1 MRVFF
6 LLFPLLVIAG
16 CQAPPGVKQ
25 LEDEKQA
32 LQQELESS
40 QQQLAKLEAERQQLQ
55 AQLDE
60 SRHVIAVLDSEKTA
74 RVSESS
80 TLRSQV
86 RRFVQR
92 EIDELK
98 AFLVNSNLLDY
109 VGGELVR
116 RKLYDQK
123 PIMLIDLQNRIP
135 RPGTLTGFGGYFVKP
150 TTLKIKLLRPVN
162 DRLVVIWESRL
173 QQVNGG
179 GLVRGNFAVSVGVE
193 KGDVLGYWFP
203 KAGNVTFDKGTG
215 NTRYLTRDVPLGSRI
230 SPSSLYGDD
239 DKRSYSLGVFG
250 LLK

>member
-1 MRVFF
+1 MRTIFI
-6 LLFPLLVIAG
+6 LFPLLLIAG
-16 CQAPPGVKQ
+16 CQTPPDTRQ

-32 LQQELESS
+32 LQQELELS
-40 QQQLAKLEAERQQLQ
+40 QQQIAKLEAERQELQ
-55 AQLDE
+55 TQLDE

-80 TLRSQV
+80 SLRSQV

-109 VGGELVR
+109 VGGELVS

-123 PIMLIDLQNRIP
+123 AILLVDLENRIP
-135 RPGTLTGFGGYFVKP
+135 RPGILTGFGGYFVKP
-150 TTLKIKLLRPVN
+150 TTLKVKVLRPVRN
-162 DRLVVIWESRL
+162 KLVVIWESRL
-173 QQVNGG
+173 LQVNSG
-179 GLVRGNFAVSVGVE
+179 GLVKGNFAVSVGVE

-215 NTRYLTRDVPLGSRI
+215 NTLYRTSDLPLGSSI

-239 DKRSYSLGVFG
+239 DKRAYSLGVFG